1 MKYNKIIIWGHP
13 LYSHTHS
20 YIHEAYYRT
29 FKHLGYDTYWFHD
42 QEYPKDFDFK
52 NALFITEGFADK
64 NIPLEKSSCY
74 FVMYCPSPKKYIE
87 AEVDRYIDVRM
98 AAFDFKDHI
107 HNYSLDKNK
116 AIKVGPACYFE
127 PKDNKIINFKNNYHE
142 YDIQDFDKFY
152 ISWATNILPEEFNE
166 DWVYINRE
174 NAIYFCGNLSD
185 QGVCENIS
193 TFVPFIQECH
203 KNNIHFIPNN
213 SWGNPLSS
221 QEIIRR
227 TQKSLLAVDIRG
239 PEHLKNGL
247 LTCRICK
254 NISYGHLGL
263 TNSKE
268 IYKEL
273 EGNCILNENTA
284 ELFYDGIKNKQDFN
298 LIKQQMRY
306 IKDNHTYVNRIKSI
320 FTIINN
326 Y

>member
-1 MKYNKIIIWGHP
+1 MKYNKVIIWGHP

-29 FKHLGYDTYWFHD
+29 FKHLGYETYWFHD
-42 QEYPKDFDFK
+42 NEYPADFNYKDC
-52 NALFITEGFADK
+52 LFVTEGFADT

-87 AEVDRYIDVRM
+87 AEVDRYVDVRM

-107 HNYSLDKNK
+107 HDYSLDKNSSK
-116 AIKVGPACYFE
+116 KVGPGCYYE
-127 PKDNKIINFKNNYHE
+127 EKKDKIIKIKNNYHDYE
-142 YDIQDFDKFY
+142 MSDFDKFY

-166 DWVYINRE
+166 DWVYIKRE

-185 QGVCENIS
+185 KGICENIS
-193 TFVPFIQECH
+193 TFAPFIQECH
-203 KNNIHFIPNN
+203 KNHIHFIYND
-213 SWGNPLSS
+213 SWNNPLTS

-227 TQKSLLAVDIRG
+227 TQKSILAVDIRG

-247 LTCRICK
+247 LTCRISK

-268 IYKEL
+268 IYREL

-284 ELFYDGIKNKQDFN
+284 ELFYDGLRNKEDFN
-298 LIKQQMRY
+298 LIKKQMKY
-306 IKDNHTYVNRIKSI
+306 IKDNHTYVNRVQSI
-320 FTIINN
+320 LKILE
-326 Y
+326 